1 MLRVPVLS
9 TCISD
14 ICLLLVAAGGGLPA
28 LCLSPAPVLPRLSN
42 VLDVAVARSL
52 LATSLSSEIAS
63 QHLFLVTVKA
73 LLMVHVIAF
82 ANLGGSLPVVAGLCV

>member
-1 MLRVPVLS
+1 MLLS
-9 TCISD
+9 
-14 ICLLLVAAGGGLPA
+14 LW
-28 LCLSPAPVLPRLSN
+28 
-42 VLDVAVARSL
+42 SL